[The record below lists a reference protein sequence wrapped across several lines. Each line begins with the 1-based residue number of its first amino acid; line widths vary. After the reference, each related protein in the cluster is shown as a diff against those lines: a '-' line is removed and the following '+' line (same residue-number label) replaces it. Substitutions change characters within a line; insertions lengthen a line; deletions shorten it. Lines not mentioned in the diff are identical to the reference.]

1 MAIRPART
9 SKHVSL
15 GIAAAALGVATLLA
29 PAAHGA
35 PSTPAT
41 PSASS
46 APSTTSLASVQK
58 QLADLNLKNS
68 QVVEAYDQAQVTVG
82 ARQAAARTAQASAV
96 SAAAS
101 YARAQKV
108 LSATIAAEYE
118 AGAFSAT
125 GALLSS
131 DSGQSYLN
139 SINTISTLSTHTAQV
154 VQSAVRAKAV
164 AERAEA
170 GATHALAA
178 AVTARDAANKQRL
191 VVQAEVAKLKSLVAS
206 LTAAQR
212 AAYNKATNPA
222 LTPSAVSAKLSTPA
236 PPTQYPV
243 PPASSRAAIAV
254 RFALAQ
260 VGKPY
265 VWGASGPNAYDCSG
279 LTMASWAAA
288 GVSLPHSS
296 REQYNYGTHVSV
308 SALQP
313 GDLVF
318 MYSPISHVTI
328 YIGGGM
334 LVSAPQTGQDVSVV
348 SLSSFMNVYAGATR
362 LG

>member
-1 MAIRPART
+1 VAIRPYRS

-15 GIAAAALGVATLLA
+15 GIAAAALGIATLLA

-41 PSASS
+41 PSTG

-58 QLADLNLKNS
+58 QLADVTLKNS
-68 QVVEAYDQAQVTVG
+68 QVVEAYDQAQVAVG
-82 ARQAAARTAQASAV
+82 AKQAAARTAAASAV
-96 SAAAS
+96 SAAAR
-101 YARAQKV
+101 YARAQQV
-108 LSATIAAEYE
+108 LSATIAAQYE

-154 VQSAVRAKAV
+154 VQSAVDAKAV
-164 AERAEA
+164 ADKAKVSA
-170 GATHALAA
+170 AQALAA
-178 AVTARDAANKQRL
+178 AVAARDAVNKQRL

-212 AAYNKATNPA
+212 AAYNRATNPA
-222 LTPSAVSAKLSTPA
+222 VAPSAVTARLQTPT
-236 PPTQYPV
+236 PPTQYPA
-243 PPASSRAAIAV
+243 PPASSRAGIAV

-279 LTMASWAAA
+279 LTMASWRAA

-296 REQYNYGTHVSV
+296 REQYGYGTHVSV
-308 SALQP
+308 SQLQP

-318 MYSPISHVTI
+318 MYNPISHVTI

-334 LVSAPQTGQDVSVV
+334 LVSAPQSGQDVSVV
-348 SLSSFMNVYAGATR
+348 PLSSFMNVYAGATR
-362 LG
+362 VG

>member
-1 MAIRPART
+1 VAIRAYRS

-15 GIAAAALGVATLLA
+15 GIAAAALGIATLLA

-35 PSTPAT
+35 PSTPAS
-41 PSASS
+41 PSTG
-46 APSTTSLASVQK
+46 APPTTSLASVQK
-58 QLADLNLKNS
+58 QLAEVTLKNS
-68 QVVEAYDQAQVTVG
+68 QVVEAYDQAQVAVG
-82 ARQAAARTAQASAV
+82 AKQAVARTAAASAV

-101 YARAQKV
+101 YARAQQV
-108 LSATIAAEYE
+108 LSATIAAQYE

-154 VQSAVRAKAV
+154 VQSAVQAKAV
-164 AERAEA
+164 ADKARTS
-170 GATHALAA
+170 ATQALAA
-178 AVTARDAANKQRL
+178 AVAARDAVNKQRL

-212 AAYNKATNPA
+212 AAYNRTTNPA
-222 LTPSAVSAKLSTPA
+222 VAPSAVTARLQT
-236 PPTQYPV
+236 PPTQYPA
-243 PPASSRAAIAV
+243 PPASSRAGIAV

-279 LTMASWAAA
+279 LTMASWRAA

-296 REQYNYGTHVSV
+296 REQYGYGTHVSV
-308 SALQP
+308 SQLQP

-318 MYSPISHVTI
+318 MYNPISHVTI

-348 SLSSFMNVYAGATR
+348 PLSSFMNVYAGATR
-362 LG
+362 VG

>member
-1 MAIRPART
+1 VAIRPYRS

-15 GIAAAALGVATLLA
+15 GIAAAALGIATLLA

-35 PSTPAT
+35 PSTPAS
-41 PSASS
+41 PSTG
-46 APSTTSLASVQK
+46 APPTTSLASVQK
-58 QLADLNLKNS
+58 QLAEVTLKNS
-68 QVVEAYDQAQVTVG
+68 QVVEAYDQAQVAVG
-82 ARQAAARTAQASAV
+82 AKLAAARTAAASAV
-96 SAAAS
+96 RAAAS
-101 YARAQKV
+101 YARAQQV
-108 LSATIAAEYE
+108 LSATIAAQYE

-154 VQSAVRAKAV
+154 VQSAVQAKAV
-164 AERAEA
+164 ADKARTS
-170 GATHALAA
+170 ATQALAA
-178 AVTARDAANKQRL
+178 AVAARDAVNKQRL

-222 LTPSAVSAKLSTPA
+222 VAPSAVTARLQNPA
-236 PPTQYPV
+236 PPTQYPA
-243 PPASSRAAIAV
+243 PPASSRAGIAV

-279 LTMASWAAA
+279 LTMASWRAA

-296 REQYNYGTHVSV
+296 REQYGYGTHVSV
-308 SALQP
+308 SQLQP

-318 MYSPISHVTI
+318 MYNPISHVTI

-334 LVSAPQTGQDVSVV
+334 LVSAPQSGQDVSVV
-348 SLSSFMNVYAGATR
+348 PLSSFMNVYAGATR
-362 LG
+362 VG

>member
-1 MAIRPART
+1 VAIRPYRT

-35 PSTPAT
+35 PSPPASPSAASAPAT
-41 PSASS
+41 P
-46 APSTTSLASVQK
+46 SLASVQK
-58 QLADLNLKNS
+58 QLAEVSLKNS
-68 QVVEAYDQAQVTVG
+68 QVVEAYDQAQVAVG
-82 ARQAAARTAQASAV
+82 AKQAAARTAQASAV

-154 VQSAVRAKAV
+154 VQSAVHAKA
-164 AERAEA
+164 AADQA
-170 GATHALAA
+170 KISATEALAA
-178 AVTARDAANKQRL
+178 AVAARDAVNKQRL

-212 AAYNKATNPA
+212 AAYTRATNPA
-222 LTPSAVSAKLSTPA
+222 VAPSEVTAKLSTPA
-236 PPTQYPV
+236 PPTQYPA

-279 LTMASWAAA
+279 LTMASWRAA

-296 REQYNYGTHVSV
+296 REQYGYGTHVSV

-318 MYSPISHVTI
+318 MYNPISHVTI

-334 LVSAPQTGQDVSVV
+334 LVSAPQTGQNVSVV
-348 SLSSFMNVYAGATR
+348 PLSSFMNVYAGATR
-362 LG
+362 VG

>member
-1 MAIRPART
+1 
-9 SKHVSL
+9 
-15 GIAAAALGVATLLA
+15 
-29 PAAHGA
+29 
-35 PSTPAT
+35 
-41 PSASS
+41 
-46 APSTTSLASVQK
+46 VQK
-58 QLADLNLKNS
+58 QLAGVTLKNS
-68 QVVEAYDQAQVTVG
+68 QVVEAYDQAQVAVG
-82 ARQAAARTAQASAV
+82 AKQAAARIAQATAV

-101 YARAQKV
+101 YARAQTV
-108 LSATIAAEYE
+108 LSATLAAEYE

-154 VQSAVRAKAV
+154 VQSAVQAKAL
-164 AERAEA
+164 ADKAKTT
-170 GATHALAA
+170 ATQALAA
-178 AVTARDAANKQRL
+178 AVAARDAVNKQRL

-212 AAYNKATNPA
+212 AAYNRATNPA
-222 LTPSAVSAKLSTPA
+222 VAPSVVAAKVSTPA
-236 PPTQYPV
+236 PPPSQFPV

-279 LTMASWAAA
+279 LTMASWRAA

-296 REQYNYGTHVSV
+296 REQYGYGTHVSV
-308 SALQP
+308 SQLQP

-334 LVSAPQTGQDVSVV
+334 LVSAPQTGQNVSVV
-348 SLSSFMNVYAGATR
+348 PLSSFMNVYAGATR
-362 LG
+362 VG